1 VTTSI
6 HTSESSSD
14 QKESFRNVDVEFSH
28 VDLSSESNHTTDDA
42 SDHKGL
48 NNVHDGFDV
57 ISLQETEISNATL
70 EGSILDSGPVQI
82 FREEPEDIHS
92 SAPKFDSDKDAVAV
106 TSSLPEAEPF
116 SPYSQERELSEDASA
131 RSSAPKFHGDKDAV
145 ADSLSLPEAESNST
159 SFEEHELFKDASA
172 REKPERDAI
181 ESIRNSDL
189 LPGSEAGAA
198 TAEWSDT
205 NTDTFLSGTPSS
217 SAPSSPPRFD
227 EDTMEAETS
236 KAQANSTELQI

>member
-6 HTSESSSD
+6 HTSKSSSN

-131 RSSAPKFHGDKDAV
+131 LSSVPQFDSDKDVV
-145 ADSLSLPEAESNST
+145 ADSLSLPEAESNQ
-159 SFEEHELFKDASA
+159 EHELSA
-172 REKPERDAI
+172 REKPESDTI
-181 ESIRNSDL
+181 ESIHNSDPPVVD
-189 LPGSEAGAA
+189 LPGSEAGAV

-236 KAQANSTELQI
+236 EAQANSAELQI

>member
-1 VTTSI
+1 M
-6 HTSESSSD
+6 
-14 QKESFRNVDVEFSH
+14 
-28 VDLSSESNHTTDDA
+28 
-42 SDHKGL
+42 GL
-48 NNVHDGFDV
+48 NNAHDGFDV
-57 ISLQETEISNATL
+57 ISLQETEISNATP
-70 EGSILDSGPVQI
+70 ERGIQDSDSVQI
-82 FREEPEDIHS
+82 FQTEAENIHS
-92 SAPKFDSDKDAVAV
+92 SAPKFDSEKDAIAD
-106 TSSLPEAEPF
+106 TSFLPEAEPF

-131 RSSAPKFHGDKDAV
+131 RSSALKFHGDKDAV
-145 ADSLSLPEAESNST
+145 ADSLSLPQAESNST

-189 LPGSEAGAA
+189 PVLDLPGSEAGAA